1 MSCSS
6 RDRDLEVRPALVLRD
21 LLLREAAIDACA
33 GSGSKVTAGRLVF
46 GVGVVGDAPPWLVG
60 GAELFVSM
68 SAWNF
73 AIGSLACVD
82 GVLAGKG
89 VLTAGAA
96 ESVGVD
102 NMSTLSPTISSSVI
116 LWSESRAEFNCW
128 RFAFLEEL
136 EGVDF
141 RELFLAWLR
150 GI

>member
-6 RDRDLEVRPALVLRD
+6 RERDLEVRPTLVLRD
-21 LLLREAAIDACA
+21 LLLREAAIDACV

-68 SAWNF
+68 SAWDF
-73 AIGSLACVD
+73 AIGPLACVD
-82 GVLAGKG
+82 GVLACKG

-116 LWSESRAEFNCW
+116 LWSELRSEFSCW
-128 RFAFLEEL
+128 RFAFFEEL

-141 RELFLAWLR
+141 RELFLA
-150 GI
+150 

>member
-6 RDRDLEVRPALVLRD
+6 RERDLEVRPTLVLRD

-73 AIGSLACVD
+73 AIGSLASVD
-82 GVLAGKG
+82 GVLAGKS
-89 VLTAGAA
+89 VLAARAA
-96 ESVGVD
+96 ENVGVND
-102 NMSTLSPTISSSVI
+102 KSALSPMVSPSEI
-116 LWSESRAEFNCW
+116 LWSELRSEFSC
-128 RFAFLEEL
+128 
-136 EGVDF
+136 
-141 RELFLAWLR
+141 
-150 GI
+150 

>member
-6 RDRDLEVRPALVLRD
+6 RERDLEVRPTLVLRD

-116 LWSESRAEFNCW
+116 LWSELRAEFNCW

>member
-6 RDRDLEVRPALVLRD
+6 RERDLEVRPTLVLRD

-102 NMSTLSPTISSSVI
+102 NMPTLSPTISSSVI
-116 LWSESRAEFNCW
+116 LWSELRAEFNCW
-128 RFAFLEEL
+128 RFVFFEEL

-141 RELFLAWLR
+141 RELFLA
-150 GI
+150 